1 MDGMRT
7 VLLFIGAGAAGALG
21 GALISTGIVWSVAW
35 FVRKRREP
43 EPGIV
48 FSEDRVEPEEALEH
62 VMELTR
68 RDPNGF
74 GKLWNEHVREAS
86 DHLTAQIAGRQMA
99 GFQEGSLEWAASVP
113 SPETLHPDDAHA
125 AFRLAV
131 SAEVTARINGMTGP
145 GAFG

>member
-7 VLLFIGAGAAGALG
+7 AWLFFAVGAGGALG
-21 GALISTGIVWSVAW
+21 GALIGTLIVGAVNW
-35 FVRKRREP
+35 FFRKRREP

-68 RDPNGF
+68 RDPEGF
-74 GKLWNEHVREAS
+74 GRVWEAHVREAV
-86 DHLTAQIAGRQMA
+86 DHLTAQIAGQHMA
-99 GFQEGSLEWAASVP
+99 GFHSGELEWMASVP

-131 SAEVTARINGMTGP
+131 CAEVTARVNGMTGP